1 MVRNASQTSDT
12 DAHVH
17 LPPDVGKAEK
27 AESTSSGFK
36 VDPYAF
42 ESGLKTEEELGELR
56 RRRKGVERY
65 HREQNDVRIA
75 NWHSRLIL
83 IHYLHVFLSHRSC
96 SLSSPC
102 SSLWRSTL
110 RMRRRKKRR
119 IDYLYAYSL
128 RSIRSRVHFPSL
140 TGPDSHLVQLGG
152 QLLSMCFAA

>member
-1 MVRNASQTSDT
+1 MVRNASQASDT

-42 ESGLKTEEELGELR
+42 GSGLKTEEELGELR

-75 NWHSRLIL
+75 NWHSRPTV
-83 IHYLHVFLSHRSC
+83 IHYLRVF
-96 SLSSPC
+96 
-102 SSLWRSTL
+102 STL
-110 RMRRRKKRR
+110 ILQLIKSLLKPMEEHTEDAKEEEE
-119 IDYLYAYSL
+119 AYRL
-128 RSIRSRVHFPSL
+128 PVCILLMLHQIPRSFPVSYRS
-140 TGPDSHLVQLGG
+140 G
-152 QLLSMCFAA
+152 